1 VTVVILLVSV
11 LLAAVAAAGVLW
23 PFGRVRT
30 GGVDQPVDPLEEER
44 DSLLRALRDLDE
56 ERAVGGLP
64 EAEYRALRTETAAR
78 TVSVLR
84 ALEARDGAGELS
96 EGLAELR
103 PPSGADGDEA
113 DPARTARR
121 RRFVAAGVAAAI
133 VAVVVPLLAGA
144 VANRQPGG
152 TISGNQSATQNPLS
166 FYEARVKANPGD
178 PAARLDLAQRY
189 LEVGDVQDAVAQY
202 LAVLKIEPNNA
213 EARATLGFLL
223 YKAGKPQDG
232 LDAVMQALRISP
244 KDPEALYFEG
254 VILLDGLHRPADAA
268 AAFREYLDVAPFGS
282 RRAEVQGLLAKA
294 EAGATPTPSP

>member
-1 VTVVILLVSV
+1 MTVVILLVSV
-11 LLAAVAAAGVLW
+11 LLAAVAAAGVMR
-23 PFGRVRT
+23 PFGRARA
-30 GGVDQPVDPLEEER
+30 GEMEPPVDPLEEER
-44 DSLLRALRDLDE
+44 DSLLRALRELDD

-103 PPSGADGDEA
+103 PPSDNGADRA
-113 DPARTARR
+113 NAVHAARR
-121 RRFVAAGVAAAI
+121 RRYVAAGVAAAI
-133 VAVVVPLLAGA
+133 VAVIVPLLAGA

-166 FYEARVKANPGD
+166 FYEARVKANPND

-202 LAVLKIEPNNA
+202 LAVLKIEPDNA

-223 YKAGKPQDG
+223 YKAGKPRDG
-232 LDAVMQALRISP
+232 LDAVTQALRISP

-268 AAFREYLDVAPFGS
+268 AAFRSYLDVAPFGS
-282 RRAEVQGLLAKA
+282 RRSEVQGLLAKA
-294 EAGATPTPSP
+294 EAQAGSTPSP